1 MSISFNSS
9 LLSRELVISRYNED
23 LNWTKYIDCFN
34 TIKIYNKGNDI
45 EYPYLQLENI
55 NREAHTWFYHIVTNY
70 YNLADITVF
79 SQGNPFDHMIGS
91 IHDKKQRQPGDVITA
106 ENINDKLNAVQ
117 IPDTGYTPLLHYL
130 DAGEFSA
137 GDTTIS
143 SLLYTVLF
151 EGLESEP
158 IIVPGAQ
165 FIVMKENIQSK
176 SYDFYKNNLDRL
188 SINRY
193 AWNDTVFNPW
203 SYESMWHYIFNKN
216 ILEK

>member
-9 LLSRELVISRYNED
+9 SLSRELVISRYNED

-34 TIKIYNKGNDI
+34 VIKIYNKGNDI
-45 EYPYLQLENI
+45 EYPYLQL
-55 NREAHTWFYHIVTNY
+55 
-70 YNLADITVF
+70 
-79 SQGNPFDHMIGS
+79 
-91 IHDKKQRQPGDVITA
+91 
-106 ENINDKLNAVQ
+106 
-117 IPDTGYTPLLHYL
+117 
-130 DAGEFSA
+130 
-137 GDTTIS
+137 
-143 SLLYTVLF
+143 
-151 EGLESEP
+151 
-158 IIVPGAQ
+158 
-165 FIVMKENIQSK
+165 ENIQSK